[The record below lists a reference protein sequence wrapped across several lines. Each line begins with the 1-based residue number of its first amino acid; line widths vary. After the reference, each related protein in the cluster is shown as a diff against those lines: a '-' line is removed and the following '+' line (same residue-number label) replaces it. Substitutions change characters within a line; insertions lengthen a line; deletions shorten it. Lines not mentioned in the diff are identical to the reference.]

1 MTRTDIAKI
10 GKQATLDRLFD
21 GSGFTNEHPLPAAGR
36 GAGCSAHKLML
47 EGCDFDLVYTPLRHL
62 GYKAVLNVL
71 GELYA
76 ALYQPGSLSVVLG
89 LSKRFC
95 YEDVAA
101 LWEGVLAAVREH
113 GVKHLSLELNPSV
126 NGLAISLTAA
136 GVQKRSVLEGRPA
149 VQSKDL
155 LCLSGHLGAAYMGL
169 HVLERE
175 KVAFSGTG
183 KQPDLSP
190 YKAVLASYLSPE
202 IKAGL
207 PARFIE
213 AGIVPSRGYFLTHG
227 LGEAVI
233 RLTRDTG
240 LGAKVYLEKIP
251 ISSQTFAMAEEI
263 DMDVVTAAMNG
274 GDDYKFLFV
283 IPLDKHEAFRK
294 EFHDFEIIGH
304 LAQPEV
310 GPVLVT
316 PEGAE
321 IPIHA
326 QGY

>member
-1 MTRTDIAKI
+1 MARTEIADI
-10 GKQATLDRLFD
+10 GKQTALERLFED
-21 GSGFTNEHPLPAAGR
+21 SGYKNENTSA
-36 GAGCSAHKLML
+36 SAHKILL
-47 EGCDFDLVYTPLRHL
+47 EGCDFDLVYTPLKHL
-62 GYKAVLNVL
+62 GYKAVLCIL

-76 ALYQPGSLSVVLG
+76 ALRQPDSLSVILG

-101 LWEGVLAAVREH
+101 LWEGVLAACREH
-113 GVKHLSLELNPSV
+113 GVKHLSLDLVPSV
-126 NGLAISLTAA
+126 NGLCISLAA
-136 GVQKRSVLEGRPA
+136 GGSQKQAVLDKIPEARNR
-149 VQSKDL
+149 DL
-155 LCLSGHLGAAYMGL
+155 ICLSGHVGAAYMGL

-175 KVAFSGTG
+175 KVAFTGTG
-183 KQPDLSP
+183 AQPDLSQ

-202 IKAGL
+202 IKPDL
-207 PARFIE
+207 LARFLE
-213 AGIVPSRGYFLTHG
+213 ADVLPSRGYFLTRG

-233 RLTRDTG
+233 RLSRDTG

-283 IPLDKHEAFRK
+283 IPISQHETFRK
-294 EFHDFEIIGH
+294 EFHDFEVIGH
-304 LAQPEV
+304 LAQPDV

>member
-1 MTRTDIAKI
+1 MTRTDIAQI
-10 GKQATLDRLFD
+10 GKQATLDRLFE
-21 GSGFTNEHPLPAAGR
+21 GSGFTNEQPLPTAGR

-126 NGLAISLTAA
+126 NGLAISLTVA
-136 GVQKRSVLEGRPA
+136 GVQKRSVLESRPA

-175 KVAFSGTG
+175 KVAFTGTG

-207 PARFIE
+207 PAASSKPASF
-213 AGIVPSRGYFLTHG
+213 PP
-227 LGEAVI
+227 AVI
-233 RLTRDTG
+233 SSHTG
-240 LGAKVYLEKIP
+240 WEK
-251 ISSQTFAMAEEI
+251 
-263 DMDVVTAAMNG
+263 
-274 GDDYKFLFV
+274 L
-283 IPLDKHEAFRK
+283 
-294 EFHDFEIIGH
+294 
-304 LAQPEV
+304 
-310 GPVLVT
+310 
-316 PEGAE
+316 
-321 IPIHA
+321 
-326 QGY
+326 

>member
-1 MTRTDIAKI
+1 MTRTDIAQI

-21 GSGFTNEHPLPAAGR
+21 GSGFTNGQPLPAPGR
-36 GAGCSAHKLML
+36 GAGCSVHKLML
-47 EGCDFDLVYTPLRHL
+47 EGCDFDLVYTPLKHL

-76 ALYQPGSLSVVLG
+76 ALYQPWSLSVVLG

-95 YEDVAA
+95 FEDVAA
-101 LWEGVLAAVREH
+101 LWEGMLAAVREH
-113 GVKHLSLELNPSV
+113 GVKHLSLDLEPSV
-126 NGLAISLTAA
+126 NGLAIGLAA
-136 GVQKRSVLEGRPA
+136 GGAQKRTVLEKKPA

-175 KVAFSGTG
+175 KVAFTGTG
-183 KQPDLSP
+183 RQPDLSP

-202 IKAGL
+202 IKPSLAERFVEADVL
-207 PARFIE
+207 PA
-213 AGIVPSRGYFLTHG
+213 RGYFLTHG
-227 LGEAVI
+227 LGEAII
-233 RLTRDTG
+233 RLTRETG

-283 IPLDKHEAFRK
+283 IPLDKHETFRK

-304 LAQPEV
+304 LAQADV

>member
-1 MTRTDIAKI
+1 MTRTEISDI
-10 GKQATLDRLFD
+10 GKQAALDRLFE
-21 GSGFTNEHPLPAAGR
+21 GSGLSNEQPIRLSEG
-36 GAGCSAHKLML
+36 GAGCSAHKLLL
-47 EGCDFDLVYTPLRHL
+47 EGCDFDLIYTPLKHL

-76 ALYQPGSLSVVLG
+76 ALHQPESLSVVLG

-101 LWEGVLAAVREH
+101 LWEGMLAAVHEH
-113 GVKHLSLELNPSV
+113 GIGHLSLDLIPSV
-126 NGLAISLTAA
+126 NGLAIGLSATGRQEPSVRAA
-136 GVQKRSVLEGRPA
+136 IPA
-149 VQSKDL
+149 SQNRDL
-155 LCLSGHLGAAYMGL
+155 ICLSGHVGAAYMGL

-175 KVAFSGTG
+175 KVAFTG
-183 KQPDLSP
+183 GGGQPDLSP

-202 IKAGL
+202 IKVGL

-213 AGIVPSRGYFLTHG
+213 AGVLPSRGYFLTRG
-227 LGEAVI
+227 LGEAII

-304 LAQPEV
+304 LAQPDV

-321 IPIHA
+321 LPIHA